1 MSFLPQRKISHAG
14 KINGTQ
20 QFIIKLKLCPLV
32 IESLKTVYIQLP
44 SSLHRPF
51 VFIED
56 KWFFRINLHSWSVSG
71 EGAWKKRL
79 LVYIYSILSMQTVS
93 NDLSDAPLNF
103 TLLRLRLFF
112 FNFQEKKCK
121 KYCVMQFSIS
131 VIPGPAFTYPNM
143 YS

>member
-1 MSFLPQRKISHAG
+1 
-14 KINGTQ
+14 
-20 QFIIKLKLCPLV
+20 
-32 IESLKTVYIQLP
+32 
-44 SSLHRPF
+44 
-51 VFIED
+51 
-56 KWFFRINLHSWSVSG
+56 
-71 EGAWKKRL
+71 
-79 LVYIYSILSMQTVS
+79 MQTVS

-143 YS
+143 YSQTLRHEHPLNTDTSLLWTVFFVPGERKFLHIL